1 MTVPLMTFFTEPNY
15 DGTQYIITDWNSDNN
30 VMIREL
36 PDNFIVKSMK
46 IDTRFNVK
54 FFDSYFDLYTNFL
67 RQQYTGNISNIE
79 IYFKYVQITF
89 SHTHGFKTIIPI
101 PIHRQNTIT

>member
-1 MTVPLMTFFTEPNY
+1 MTVPLITLFTEVDY
-15 DGTQYIITDWNSDNN
+15 DGRSYIITDWNSNDK

-36 PDNFIVKSMK
+36 PHNFVVKSMK
-46 IDTRFNVK
+46 IDTRFYVK
-54 FFDSYFDLYTNFL
+54 FFDSYFDLYTIFL

>member
-46 IDTRFNVK
+46 IDTRFYVK
-54 FFDSYFDLYTNFL
+54 FYNSYFDLYTKFF
-67 RQQYTGNISNIE
+67 E
-79 IYFKYVQITF
+79 
-89 SHTHGFKTIIPI
+89 KT
-101 PIHRQNTIT
+101 IHRQRIER